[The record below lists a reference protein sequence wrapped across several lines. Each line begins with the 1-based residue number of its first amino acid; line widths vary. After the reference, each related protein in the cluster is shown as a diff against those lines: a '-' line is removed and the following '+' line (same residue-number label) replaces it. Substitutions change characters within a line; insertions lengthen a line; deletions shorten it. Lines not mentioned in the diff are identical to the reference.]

1 MHYFDKKQCII
12 YNMESL
18 INQMMSLSAK
28 SDEKYHKKRQ
38 ECKKLQAT
46 VALLETIIQD
56 YHEFLKVRTCKRKKL
71 RQNKRKAEE
80 VEEEEEEN
88 GPWCKQLQI
97 EETVIEIEVEGDEM
111 VLEENAVEKEEEGN
125 KEMLETVSKVD
136 EEVETE
142 ETVSKVD
149 EEVETVSEEQ
159 EALKEEAVSEEQ
171 EAEETVS
178 EEQEEEEAKEEQEE
192 EQAEEE
198 EEEEQEEEEEAEE
211 EEEEQEEEEEAEEEE
226 EEVSMVHINGKHY
239 YATNERNGTIY
250 EMLEDE
256 EIGEEVGKYVN
267 GIPVFN

>member
-171 EAEETVS
+171 EAVKEETVS

-198 EEEEQEEEEEAEE
+198 
-211 EEEEQEEEEEAEEEE
+211 EEEEEAEEEE

>member
-171 EAEETVS
+171 EAVKEETVS

-198 EEEEQEEEEEAEE
+198 EEEQAEE
-211 EEEEQEEEEEAEEEE
+211 EEEEEEAEEEE